1 MTTLA
6 HTYLKWQAVD
16 GLSAIIT
23 TADAAKNDF
32 NLSPSRYV
40 SVGEQAEVL
49 PLDEAV
55 VELREA
61 EEEAETANHELEKVL
76 KKLGLA

>member
-1 MTTLA
+1 
-6 HTYLKWQAVD
+6 
-16 GLSAIIT
+16 
-23 TADAAKNDF
+23 
-32 NLSPSRYV
+32 
-40 SVGEQAEVL
+40 VGEQAEVL

>member
-1 MTTLA
+1 M
-6 HTYLKWQAVD
+6 
-16 GLSAIIT
+16 
-23 TADAAKNDF
+23 
-32 NLSPSRYV
+32 
-40 SVGEQAEVL
+40 GEQAEVL

-61 EEEAETANHELEKVL
+61 EEELDTANGELEKVL